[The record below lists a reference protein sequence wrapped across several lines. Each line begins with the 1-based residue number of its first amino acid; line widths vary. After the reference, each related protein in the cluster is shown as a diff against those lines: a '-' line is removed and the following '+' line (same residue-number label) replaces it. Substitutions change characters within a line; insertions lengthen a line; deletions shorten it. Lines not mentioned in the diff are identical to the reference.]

1 MSRFVIA
8 AAAVLLLLTM
18 SLTQVKGATFREN
31 AERYN
36 AGALYD
42 ELPEEQKNALGSL
55 GVNGIDP
62 DELGSLSF
70 DKILSSLGSSAVDN
84 MAAPLRTLAAM
95 LAVMLLYS
103 LLYGL
108 RTTAESSM
116 SGALSLCTT
125 LCVSCIA
132 VVPMI
137 SMIDSSSAVIK
148 TMADF
153 MQSFVPIIAVVIAAS
168 GHPAGGTAYYGFTIA
183 ASQIAVRVFSDFIVP
198 FLRILL
204 AVSITSA
211 VSTGVNLGGIIR
223 SVSKFS
229 KWILGF
235 IMTLFTAMLSFRQI
249 LASGTDKLSDR
260 AVRFAL
266 SGSVPI
272 VGSALAEAYKTVQ
285 GSLDVLKSG
294 IGVFAVI
301 AVACVAAPALISC
314 LCWMFSLWA
323 AKSAGE
329 LMGLKEPCALL
340 ESVEAVAGMFF
351 AVMLSCACM
360 FVISA
365 ALVLTI
371 GGGG

>member
-18 SLTQVKGATFREN
+18 SLTQVKFREN

-70 DKILSSLGSSAVDN
+70 DKILSSLGSSAVGN

-153 MQSFVPIIAVVIAAS
+153 MQSFVPIIAVVIAA
-168 GHPAGGTAYYGFTIA
+168 FCWR
-183 ASQIAVRVFSDFIVP
+183 SQ
-198 FLRILL
+198 
-204 AVSITSA
+204 
-211 VSTGVNLGGIIR
+211 
-223 SVSKFS
+223 
-229 KWILGF
+229 
-235 IMTLFTAMLSFRQI
+235 
-249 LASGTDKLSDR
+249 
-260 AVRFAL
+260 
-266 SGSVPI
+266 
-272 VGSALAEAYKTVQ
+272 
-285 GSLDVLKSG
+285 
-294 IGVFAVI
+294 
-301 AVACVAAPALISC
+301 
-314 LCWMFSLWA
+314 
-323 AKSAGE
+323 
-329 LMGLKEPCALL
+329 
-340 ESVEAVAGMFF
+340 
-351 AVMLSCACM
+351 
-360 FVISA
+360 
-365 ALVLTI
+365 
-371 GGGG
+371 